1 MNEKQNGREY
11 FRLDAVGESTMFC
24 RVTSQEKTDAL
35 EAARL
40 AGIDLHLVESNLALT
55 PEQRVLRHESALE
68 LAQALREA
76 GAALYAKPSFADSA
90 AR

>member
-1 MNEKQNGREY
+1 MRGKIFGW
-11 FRLDAVGESTMFC
+11 DAVGESTMFC
-24 RVTSQEKTDAL
+24 AVTSQEKIDAV
-35 EAARL
+35 EAARR
-40 AGIDLHLVESNLALT
+40 AGIDMNLVESNLALT

-76 GAALYAKPSFADSA
+76 GAALYAKPALADSA